1 MNRQRLL
8 ISLAVAALVVL
19 ASYLLGGIG
28 QEPTAPPV
36 TEAPR

>member
-8 ISLAVAALVVL
+8 ISLVVAVLVVL

-28 QEPTAPPV
+28 QEPAPPAT